1 MIRTFFVLLYV
12 VLFLI
17 LGIPVLGIEW
27 LISKK
32 KEWRYAADLSQLRI
46 VQWAF
51 RCICFLSGVKLTVIG
66 EEHVPAD
73 EPVLYI
79 GNHRSDFDIVIC

>member
-32 KEWRYAADLSQLRI
+32 KEWRYAADLSQLDRKS
-46 VQWAF
+46 V
-51 RCICFLSGVKLTVIG
+51 V
-66 EEHVPAD
+66 
-73 EPVLYI
+73 
-79 GNHRSDFDIVIC
+79 